1 MEFLQENWY
10 WAALAA
16 VSGSFLLFETV
27 RQRGGGNSLSPVQ
40 ATLMIN
46 REDAIVVDVR
56 DQNEYAQGHIP
67 NAKHIPI
74 AALEKRA
81 DDLGK
86 FKSSPIIL
94 CCAAGNRSAGALGT
108 LRKQGFEK
116 VYNLQG
122 GISAWQQA
130 GQPVSRKRK

>member
-16 VSGSFLLFETV
+16 ASGSFLLFDLI

-46 REDAIVVDVR
+46 REDAVVVDVR
-56 DQNEYAQGHIP
+56 EQGEFAQGHIP
-67 NAKHIPI
+67 NAKHIPL

-81 DDLGK
+81 EDLARY
-86 FKSSPIIL
+86 KSAPIIL
-94 CCAAGNRSAGALGT
+94 CCAVGGRSANAIGT

-122 GISAWQQA
+122 GMNAWQQA

>member
-1 MEFLQENWY
+1 MEFLQDNWY

-16 VSGSFLLFETV
+16 VSGSILLFETI
-27 RQRGGGNSLSPVQ
+27 RQRGSGNGLTPVQ

-56 DQNEYAQGHIP
+56 DQAEYLQGHIP

-81 DDLGK
+81 DDLAK
-86 FKSSPIIL
+86 YKSSPIIL
-94 CCAAGNRSAGALGT
+94 CCAVGNRSAGALGT

-122 GISAWQQA
+122 GMNAWQQA

>member
-1 MEFLQENWY
+1 MEFLQDNWY

-16 VSGSFLLFETV
+16 VSGALFLYDTI
-27 RQRGGGNSLSPVQ
+27 RQRGGGNSLSPIQ

-46 REDAIVVDVR
+46 REDALVVDVR
-56 DQNEYAQGHIP
+56 DQNEFAQGHIP

-81 DDLGK
+81 DDLAK
-86 FKSSPIIL
+86 YKNAPIIL
-94 CCAAGNRSAGALGT
+94 CCAVGGRSAGAAGT

-116 VYNLQG
+116 VYSLQG
-122 GISAWQQA
+122 GMNAWQQA